1 MVSKAVL
8 QWEPAVRAELAARG
22 IPLPVELILAVIR
35 VESGGKAGTVNPHG
49 HASGLMQI
57 LPITLK
63 DFNQRH
69 GTAYP
74 LEDLQGQSDD
84 SIRKQIQVGV
94 DVLAR
99 YWKKA
104 YKYLSNRAGGG
115 NVPIDDLA
123 RIADLFYRAGPGAT
137 RKKLDKLS
145 NPTWIDIQAAFPD
158 WAPLKHPKR
167 VFKDA
172 IPWNLD
178 KIGVWLE
185 GQLGEVK
192 KIAKDPK
199 TGFAAGILLL
209 MVAYWLMSKDKKR

>member
-8 QWEPAVRAELAARG
+8 QWEPAVRAELGARG
-22 IPLPVELILAVIR
+22 IPLPVELILSVIR
-35 VESGGKAGTVNPHG
+35 AESGGKAGATNPNG
-49 HASGLMQI
+49 NASGLMQI

-69 GTAYP
+69 GTTYAI
-74 LEDLQGQSDD
+74 EDLQGQSDE
-84 SIRKQIQVGV
+84 STRKQIQVGI

-104 YKYLSNRAGGG
+104 YKYLSARAGGG
-115 NVPIDDLA
+115 NVPIDDLS

-137 RKKLDKLS
+137 IKKLDQLS
-145 NPTWIDIQAAFPD
+145 TPTWPAIQSAFPD

-167 VFKDA
+167 VFKDPM
-172 IPWNLD
+172 PWNLD
-178 KIGVWLE
+178 EIGVWLE
-185 GQLGEVK
+185 GKLGDIT

-199 TGFAAGILLL
+199 AGFAAGILLL
-209 MVAYWLMSKDKKR
+209 MLAYWFMSKGKNK